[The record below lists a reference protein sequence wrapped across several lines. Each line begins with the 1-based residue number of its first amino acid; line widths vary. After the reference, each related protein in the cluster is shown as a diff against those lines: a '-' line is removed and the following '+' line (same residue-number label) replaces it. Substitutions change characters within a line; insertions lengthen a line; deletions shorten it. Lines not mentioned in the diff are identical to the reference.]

1 MKTGTV
7 KWFNAQKGHGFI
19 RPDDGSPNIVVHLS
33 AVHSAGMSCLEEG
46 QRVIFEIQRDE
57 RTGSISAIALTPFEF
72 ELLSG
77 RSGVP
82 ENSSNRDHAA
92 LQWSFH
98 DSKSV
103 RHHCRLDLVGIGNA
117 LAALRIFMGLRYH

>member
-33 AVHSAGMSCLEEG
+33 AVHSAGMSCLEGG

-72 ELLSG
+72 DSFRDDRASPKIHQTATTPPFNG
-77 RSGVP
+77 RFTTANPFDIIAASI
-82 ENSSNRDHAA
+82 SSA
-92 LQWSFH
+92 LGMRS
-98 DSKSV
+98 
-103 RHHCRLDLVGIGNA
+103 RH
-117 LAALRIFMGLRYH
+117 